1 MLTPHFNDT
10 HIPMTLLVALA
21 YLWIREHQ
29 RCGDTSQ
36 ISKTP
41 SRQGLSNTTRFCAQ
55 LKTNTSNSHHFVSL
69 SLSLSTS
76 AVLTLSLSLS
86 LSLNFRSIQVH
97 GELRQ
102 CAPTPVLGVSQSEA
116 DWRRSA
122 PPRPPRQSSPAA
134 AELEPRPHLRDSCS
148 CRASHCPARMAQLPW
163 DQ

>member
-1 MLTPHFNDT
+1 MLTPHFNDI
-10 HIPMTLLVALA
+10 HIPMTLVVALA

-41 SRQGLSNTTRFCAQ
+41 SRQPGSAHNQRPPLPIPTTLSRCLCLFQ
-55 LKTNTSNSHHFVSL
+55 LLLSSLCL
-69 SLSLSTS
+69 SLSLSF
-76 AVLTLSLSLS
+76 
-86 LSLNFRSIQVH
+86 NFRSIQVH

-102 CAPTPVLGVSQSEA
+102 CALTPVRWVSQSVA

>member
-1 MLTPHFNDT
+1 MPTCGSVSTSDAE
-10 HIPMTLLVALA
+10 TLL
-21 YLWIREHQ
+21 R
-29 RCGDTSQ
+29 
-36 ISKTP
+36 
-41 SRQGLSNTTRFCAQ
+41 SRRHRADNQVLRTT
-55 LKTNTSNSHHFVSL
+55 KDHHFQFPPLCLAVSVSFNFSCPHSVSL
-69 SLSLSTS
+69 SLSF
-76 AVLTLSLSLS
+76 
-86 LSLNFRSIQVH
+86 NFRSIQVH

-102 CAPTPVLGVSQSEA
+102 CALTPVRWVSQSEA

>member
-1 MLTPHFNDT
+1 MRRHFSDLEDTEQTRLVQHNQVLRTTKDQHFQFPPLCLAVSVSFNFSCPH
-10 HIPMTLLVALA
+10 
-21 YLWIREHQ
+21 
-29 RCGDTSQ
+29 S
-36 ISKTP
+36 
-41 SRQGLSNTTRFCAQ
+41 
-55 LKTNTSNSHHFVSL
+55 VSL
-69 SLSLSTS
+69 SFSF
-76 AVLTLSLSLS
+76 
-86 LSLNFRSIQVH
+86 NFRSIQVH

-102 CAPTPVLGVSQSEA
+102 CALTPVRWVSQSEA